1 MFNKKT
7 KIVKTSHCTI
17 KIRESEEKEQ
27 QNQIISKS
35 LTNDMFEKRESL
47 VTDGHLTPCPIQDN
61 KSIEE
66 YTKKEAKQMFEWF
79 VNTVDERVEH
89 LFNIINQVTTIPLAY
104 NYDTF
109 IKVLEWY
116 FSIIKIRYY
125 TPTEMMIRKVESPEI
140 VRDSLST
147 YEFTD
152 LTYTIMSYVGTYLGK
167 VIQYNAP
174 GSIWKLD
181 TCKSS
186 FNYNRP
192 YLEKKNGLGSYPLT
206 NIEVLS
212 RKYIEKKPLNLEK
225 AFKNWIDCGK

>member
-1 MFNKKT
+1 MFKKT
-7 KIVKTSHCTI
+7 KIVKTNYCTF
-17 KIRESEEKEQ
+17 KIIESKEKEEQ
-27 QNQIISKS
+27 DQTISKS
-35 LTNDMFEKRESL
+35 LMNDIFEQRKAFVTND
-47 VTDGHLTPCPIQDN
+47 HLTPCPIQND
-61 KSIEE
+61 KPIED

-79 VNTVDERVEH
+79 VETIDERVEH
-89 LFNIINQVTTIPLAY
+89 LFNVMNQMTTITLAY
-104 NYDTF
+104 DYDTF
-109 IKVLEWY
+109 VKVLEWY

-125 TPTEMMIRKVESPEI
+125 TPTEMMIRKAESPEI

-192 YLEKKNGLGSYPLT
+192 YLEKKNSLVSYPLT

-212 RKYIEKKPLNLEK
+212 RNYIDKNPLNLEK
-225 AFKNWIDCGK
+225 AFKNWINYE